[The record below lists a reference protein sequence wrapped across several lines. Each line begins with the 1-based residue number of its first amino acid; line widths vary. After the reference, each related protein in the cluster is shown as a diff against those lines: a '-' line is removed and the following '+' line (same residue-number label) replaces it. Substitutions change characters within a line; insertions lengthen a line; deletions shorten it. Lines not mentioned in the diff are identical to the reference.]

1 MSTYICPY
9 CFNDSDTDSIWFQ
22 CSNPSCNFQDEVR
35 AEFIN
40 DRPLTPGENV
50 PLSRYVFE
58 EPGPGWGSRLFGA
71 KAPRNAY
78 CDREECRQLA
88 FLRVCPN
95 CHSPF
100 PSGIEHLSSV
110 VIAVVGSKTT
120 GKSNYIGVLIRRIRE
135 LYAQFQWDF
144 VGLDDETDKLYKRV
158 YAKPLYEDKK
168 AVAETQS
175 GHGNMDVRR
184 PLLYTLGFAQGRKY
198 KAITLAFFDTAGED
212 LSDKPEGFD
221 MLGSMTKINRYI
233 YKAAGII
240 LLIDPLNIPE
250 VREQVKL
257 SGIPEDTMSPETNT
271 KAVSIIT
278 RVVQLIESGKQL
290 DRDKK
295 IDIPLA
301 VTFSKIDLLKTNML
315 NNAPIYQQ
323 SRHKGFFSLADF
335 QSSNVCI
342 QDWIDE
348 YDKDFMSVKG
358 RFKNVAFFGVSALGQ
373 NPHGSE
379 RILPHNKPHPI
390 RVEDPLLWLLWLLGK
405 NKIIK
410 GR

>member
-1 MSTYICPY
+1 MSSYICPY

-50 PLSRYVFE
+50 PLSRYVFAVD
-58 EPGPGWGSRLFGA
+58 GPNWISRRFGA
-71 KAPRNAY
+71 KTPRNAH

-88 FLRVCPN
+88 FMRVCPN

-120 GKSNYIGVLIRRIRE
+120 GKSNYIAVLVRRIRD

-144 VGLDDETDKLYKRV
+144 VGLDDETDKLYTKEFER
-158 YAKPLYEDKK
+158 PLYKESK
-168 AVAETQS
+168 AVPETISAHAE
-175 GHGNMDVRR
+175 HAVVRR
-184 PLLYTLGFAQGRKY
+184 PLLYTLGFAQGHKY

-212 LSDKPEGFD
+212 LRDGQED
-221 MLGSMTKINRYI
+221 VLASMTKIHRYI
-233 YKAAGII
+233 YKASGII
-240 LLIDPLNIPE
+240 MLIDPLNIPE
-250 VREQVKL
+250 VREQVRL
-257 SGIPEDTMSPETNT
+257 SGIPEDTMSPQNNT
-271 KAVSIIT
+271 RAMGIIT
-278 RVVQLIESGKQL
+278 RVVQLIEYGLQL
-290 DRDKK
+290 ERDKK

-315 NNAPIYQQ
+315 NNSPIYQQ
-323 SRHKGFFSLADF
+323 SRHKGYFSLADF
-335 QSSNVCI
+335 QSNNVCI

-358 RFKNVAFFGVSALGQ
+358 RFKNVAFFGISALGQ
-373 NPHGSE
+373 NPFGSE

-390 RVEDPLLWLLWLLGK
+390 RVEDPLLWLLWQHGV
-405 NKIIK
+405 IK